1 MQTFQYQQNESW
13 FTFLNAGL
21 TLSVHLWQENNLPF
35 MLSSE
40 VIPPSDWDNEKSI
53 QQFNIQLDDLIQQ
66 AENLHPELQIYTT
79 KLDILAIDKKL
90 KFQELLPKVDLSY
103 NALGKGYQIF
113 NKTTAML
120 ENNYQYGLKMEVP
133 LRLSAGRGL
142 YKQAKLNIQDTK
154 YAQSFKKQQITLKVK
169 SYYNQF
175 INIKNQI
182 ALQSNNYNLYQK
194 LVLAEETRI
203 SNGESSLF
211 VVNSREN
218 KALEVYQKLI
228 ELKAMYFKTIY
239 AMQWSAGLL
248 YQ

>member
-1 MQTFQYQQNESW
+1 MKTIINMDLKWRSLFV
-13 FTFLNAGL
+13 FLR
-21 TLSVHLWQENNLPF
+21 
-35 MLSSE
+35 
-40 VIPPSDWDNEKSI
+40 
-53 QQFNIQLDDLIQQ
+53 
-66 AENLHPELQIYTT
+66 AE
-79 KLDILAIDKKL
+79 
-90 KFQELLPKVDLSY
+90 
-103 NALGKGYQIF
+103 
-113 NKTTAML
+113 
-120 ENNYQYGLKMEVP
+120 
-133 LRLSAGRGL
+133 GL